1 MQNYN
6 RTDRKN
12 AKHEILTLWS
22 IGNTSGFVR
31 ESFAFPSSRVFWHDD
46 SSVFTSLWQ
55 NAIFC
60 GNLLSLRL
68 LPIVIVYRG
77 QFFCTRRKKILYA
90 YKIIF
95 LRDAD
100 ISASY
105 IRFVKMLL
113 VNGHP
118 LSFCHLQFHEKIT
131 KGYRTLIEGLTEEHG
146 LTFCYLA
153 TIIAKS
159 WLV

>member
-1 MQNYN
+1 M
-6 RTDRKN
+6 
-12 AKHEILTLWS
+12 KHEILTLWYF
-22 IGNTSGFVR
+22 GNISGIVR
-31 ESFAFPSSRVFWHDD
+31 EWFGIPSSRAFWHDD
-46 SSVFTSLWQ
+46 SFVFSSLWH
-55 NAIFC
+55 NAAFC
-60 GNLLSLRL
+60 GNLLSLRHHA
-68 LPIVIVYRG
+68 IVIVESGR
-77 QFFCTRRKKILYA
+77 FFCTRRKKFLYA

-100 ISASY
+100 FSASY
-105 IRFVKMLL
+105 IRFVIMLL
-113 VNGHP
+113 ANEHP
-118 LSFCHLQFHEKIT
+118 LSFCHLRYQKKIT